1 MLERRHKLGLCHR
14 DRWRVGEMLRS
25 QPDLR
30 EIDPVRDLDLWR
42 HLFDPDDLV
51 LIGET
56 ATAAAHAPVAEY
68 CWGNVWRDG
77 LPIGTVACCQSAVD
91 LLRGASHTERMS
103 RRQSCEAV
111 LGRLRGAGIPIVMVV
126 DDGDGGLECWC
137 DADPASYRLL
147 VSRGRCPGGTN
158 AKTGKI
164 HRVLWADPGT
174 RVPWEED
181 FELVA

>member
-1 MLERRHKLGLCHR
+1 MIRRSRMMLERRHKLALCHR

-51 LIGET
+51 LIGEK

-77 LPIGTVACCQSAVD
+77 LPIGTVAYCLSAVD
-91 LLRGASHTERMS
+91 LLRGASHSERMS

-111 LGRLRGAGIPIVMVV
+111 LGRLRSAGSLSHQFEI
-126 DDGDGGLECWC
+126 
-137 DADPASYRLL
+137 A
-147 VSRGRCPGGTN
+147 TN
-158 AKTGKI
+158 SKSSSQ
-164 HRVLWADPGT
+164 GT
-174 RVPWEED
+174 RVPGSAQSTRCIFPVLAFVPPGQRPRETSSR
-181 FELVA
+181 